1 MEVYID
7 DMLVKSQNT
16 TDHVGHLRDCF
27 RILNEY
33 GMKLNPTKC
42 TFGVT
47 SGEFLGYIV
56 TQRGIEANPKQITA
70 IVDLPSPK
78 NKREVQRLTVRIAA
92 LNRFISRSTDRSLP
106 FYQLLRG
113 NKAFVWDDKCEAASN
128 ELKAYLTTPPVL
140 SKPEHGETLYLYVSV
155 TNTAVS
161 GVLVREDRG
170 DQKPIFYVSKSLDG
184 AESRYPTLEKLALAI
199 VVAARKLRPYFQS
212 HTIAV
217 MSAQPLRTI
226 LHSPSQSGRMA
237 KWAVELSE
245 YDIEYRNRTSTKSQ
259 ALADFLMEL
268 PPEAIPITPTSQDWS
283 LYIDG
288 SASQHGCGAGIRLI
302 SPTNEI
308 LEQCFRLEF
317 KATNNEA
324 EWEALIAGLR
334 LAKGVG
340 VKRVHAYSD
349 SQLVTNHM
357 NHDYDARDE
366 RMNAYLKLTEALILS
381 NFDGFVITNIPR
393 SENFAADALASLA
406 TSSDSDLKRII
417 PVETIPDPSIDL
429 PCGTSRMSVIM
440 NNSEVDGIEDDPDRI
455 DPVDQAVHTD
465 STDHLDHADQIDWR
479 DEISNYIKDGEV
491 PEDKW
496 AARRLKSKSAH
507 YVAMGG
513 KLYKWSAAGV
523 LLLCV
528 NDDTISAIMTETHE
542 GEGGN
547 HSGGRTLAMKIKK
560 LGFYWPTM
568 LTDCADYA
576 RRCEKCQRHGPM
588 INSPTEPLT
597 TATSAYPFMRWAMD
611 IFGPLPRSK
620 QKRFVIVVT
629 DYFTK
634 WVEAESFAKIKADD
648 VQDFVWKFVICRHGL
663 PYEIIADNGSQFISK
678 TFEDF
683 CAKWKIRLNK
693 STPRFPQGNGQA
705 EATNKAIISELKK
718 RLDEKKGTWAD
729 ELDGVLWSLRT
740 TPRQSTNRTPFSL
753 AYGIEAMAPAE
764 VSVNSL

>member
-1 MEVYID
+1 MPFGLKNAGATYQRLVNRMFADQLGDTMEVYID
-7 DMLVKSQNT
+7 DMLVKSQNA
-16 TDHVGHLRDCF
+16 TDHVEHLRDCF
-27 RILNEY
+27 KILNEY

-56 TQRGIEANPKQITA
+56 TRRGIEANPKQITA
-70 IVDLPSPK
+70 IIDLPSPK
-78 NKREVQRLTVRIAA
+78 NKREVQRLTGRIAA

-113 NKAFVWDDKCEAASN
+113 NKAFVWDDKCEAAFN
-128 ELKAYLTTPPVL
+128 ELKAYRTTPPVL

-155 TNTAVS
+155 TNAAVS

-170 DQKPIFYVSKSLDG
+170 DQKPIFYVSRSLDG
-184 AESRYPTLEKLALAI
+184 AESRYPTLEKLGLAI

-212 HTIAV
+212 HTIVV

-259 ALADFLMEL
+259 ALADFLIEL
-268 PPEAIPITPTSQDWS
+268 PPEAILITPTSQDWS

-288 SASQHGCGAGIRLI
+288 SASRHGCGAGIRLI

-324 EWEALIAGLR
+324 EWEALIVGLR
-334 LAKGVG
+334 LAKEVG

-349 SQLVTNHM
+349 SQLVTNQLH
-357 NHDYDARDE
+357 HEYDARDE

-381 NFDGFVITNIPR
+381 NFDCFVITNISR

-429 PCGTSRMSVIM
+429 PCGASRMSVII
-440 NNSEVDGIEDDPDRI
+440 NDSEVGGIEDEPDRI
-455 DPVDQAVHTD
+455 DQVDQAVQNDHTD
-465 STDHLDHADQIDWR
+465 STDHPDQTDQIDWR
-479 DEISNYIKDGEV
+479 DEISNYIKDRKV

-507 YVAMGG
+507 YVVMGG

-523 LLLCV
+523 LLQCV
-528 NDDTISAIMTETHE
+528 IGDTISAIMTETHE

-547 HSGGRTLAMKIKK
+547 HSGG
-560 LGFYWPTM
+560 
-568 LTDCADYA
+568 
-576 RRCEKCQRHGPM
+576 
-588 INSPTEPLT
+588 
-597 TATSAYPFMRWAMD
+597 
-611 IFGPLPRSK
+611 
-620 QKRFVIVVT
+620 
-629 DYFTK
+629 
-634 WVEAESFAKIKADD
+634 
-648 VQDFVWKFVICRHGL
+648 
-663 PYEIIADNGSQFISK
+663 
-678 TFEDF
+678 
-683 CAKWKIRLNK
+683 
-693 STPRFPQGNGQA
+693 
-705 EATNKAIISELKK
+705 
-718 RLDEKKGTWAD
+718 
-729 ELDGVLWSLRT
+729 
-740 TPRQSTNRTPFSL
+740 
-753 AYGIEAMAPAE
+753 
-764 VSVNSL
+764 